1 MKYLSSFVLSYSYR
15 KKINVSTAVHCKQK
29 SFICTTEKEQGKPC
43 YGYTIMWGLAEVF
56 YGIQIFETTAGVQTD
71 LGSKNFSCEFS
82 GSRNGLKN

>member
-1 MKYLSSFVLSYSYR
+1 MYLQLCIANRRVLF
-15 KKINVSTAVHCKQK
+15 AKQQ
-29 SFICTTEKEQGKPC
+29 KEQGKPC